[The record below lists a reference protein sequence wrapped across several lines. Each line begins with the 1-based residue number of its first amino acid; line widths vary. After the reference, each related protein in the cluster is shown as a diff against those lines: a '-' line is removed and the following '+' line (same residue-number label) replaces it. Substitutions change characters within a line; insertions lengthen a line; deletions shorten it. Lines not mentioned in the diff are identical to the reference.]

1 MDVLAR
7 SLADRG
13 TEGLLGAYDRY
24 ADQLYA
30 YGCVLLADEEAA
42 ASAVQDAFLVAA
54 ERVTGLR
61 ETARLVPWL
70 YALTR
75 NECLRRRPSGS
86 AAGQQRE
93 LVELAV
99 RHGLAAGDVAA
110 VLGVELVDTAESLD
124 PLPPAEALDPP
135 AVRPAP
141 AALRDRLAAA
151 VDDSSAVQ
159 RVALARRAGPF
170 QADGFPQPL
179 DRRRLSGRVLA
190 ASIVAAVLGT
200 LALLAGVPSL
210 GPGSSGAAPAGVG
223 DLAAAPAVARPPLAE
238 QSSWPA
244 PTPAPAISLQ
254 PTVQPR
260 PASTAATPDPATATG
275 PSPTALTDRPAAAG
289 PVVLGWLDNRTAP
302 NCPRRWTA
310 RVHVLVDGVDP
321 NRVVATWF
329 DGDRIQTV
337 LLRHHGL
344 EWIGDLGGI
353 PVGER
358 LWWRAAATTATG
370 DAASTLVQ
378 PLAYTCAR

>member
-1 MDVLAR
+1 
-7 SLADRG
+7 
-13 TEGLLGAYDRY
+13 
-24 ADQLYA
+24 
-30 YGCVLLADEEAA
+30 
-42 ASAVQDAFLVAA
+42 
-54 ERVTGLR
+54 
-61 ETARLVPWL
+61 
-70 YALTR
+70 
-75 NECLRRRPSGS
+75 
-86 AAGQQRE
+86 
-93 LVELAV
+93 
-99 RHGLAAGDVAA
+99 
-110 VLGVELVDTAESLD
+110 
-124 PLPPAEALDPP
+124 
-135 AVRPAP
+135 
-141 AALRDRLAAA
+141 
-151 VDDSSAVQ
+151 
-159 RVALARRAGPF
+159 
-170 QADGFPQPL
+170 
-179 DRRRLSGRVLA
+179 
-190 ASIVAAVLGT
+190 
-200 LALLAGVPSL
+200 
-210 GPGSSGAAPAGVG
+210 VG
-223 DLAAAPAVARPPLAE
+223 DPAAAPAAARPPLSE

-244 PTPAPAISLQ
+244 PSPAPAISLQ

-260 PASTAATPDPATATG
+260 PAISAATPDPAKVTEL
-275 PSPTALTDRPAAAG
+275 SPTAPTDRTAAAA